1 MTIQQRGLIAFYALV
16 ALAALV
22 ATWSQNMA
30 YMGDG
35 VVAAFQTFAA
45 ETRVNPASRSI
56 TVDIGFFV
64 LAASAFMVIEA
75 RRLGVRF
82 VWLYIVGGLLIAI
95 SFTFPLFMIARELR
109 PSGHRQLTRMDC
121 PWAPPIR

>member
-1 MTIQQRGLIAFYALV
+1 MTMQQRGLIAFYTLV

-35 VVAAFQTFAA
+35 VVAA
-45 ETRVNPASRSI
+45 
-56 TVDIGFFV
+56 
-64 LAASAFMVIEA
+64 SAFMVIEA
-75 RRLGVRF
+75 RWLGVRF
-82 VWLYIVGGLLIAI
+82 VWLYILGGLLIAI

-109 PSGHRQLTRMDC
+109 PSGHRQLTRMDS
-121 PWAPPIR
+121 PWAPPIHRPARYRSCVC